1 MKSLW
6 AQYHQETE
14 GHEVVEGKCGFV
26 RYSFND
32 ELKLCLVHDLF
43 VQKEFRRDRIA
54 WDLADT
60 VTQIARNRGCT
71 HLWSRCGVGTGGVNE
86 ALQANLA
93 YGFKVQAAEGGFIIM
108 LKDISKAEA
117 SWVKKAE

>member
-6 AQYHQETE
+6 AQYHWETE
-14 GHEVVEGKCGFV
+14 GHEVLEGKCGFI

-32 ELKLCLVHDLF
+32 KIDGIKLCLIHDLF

-60 VTQIARNRGCT
+60 VTQIAINNGCT

-93 YGFKVQAAEGGFIIM
+93 YGFQVQSAEGGWIIM
-108 LKDISKAEA
+108 LKDIGGQRG
-117 SWVKKAE
+117 